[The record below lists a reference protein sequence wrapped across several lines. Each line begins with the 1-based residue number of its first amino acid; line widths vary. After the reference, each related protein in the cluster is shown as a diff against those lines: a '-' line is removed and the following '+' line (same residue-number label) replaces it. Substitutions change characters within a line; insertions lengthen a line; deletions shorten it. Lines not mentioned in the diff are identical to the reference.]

1 MDIGKYIK
9 EYLKA
14 KKLTI
19 RWLADQIGMDERT
32 LGNKLNRGQDKRF
45 RLTAAELVNICNVLN
60 LDLNELK
67 ELDDLSEIEFNKITA
82 GELLHLGKIL
92 DIDLNNFQKKL

>member
-1 MDIGKYIK
+1 MDVGKYIK
-9 EYLKA
+9 EYLKE
-14 KKLTI
+14 KKITI

-45 RLTAAELVNICNVLN
+45 RLTAAELISICDVLN
-60 LDLNELK
+60 LNINELK
-67 ELDDLSEIEFNKITA
+67 HMNDLGEIEFDKITA

-92 DIDLNNFQKKL
+92 DIDLNQLSRY